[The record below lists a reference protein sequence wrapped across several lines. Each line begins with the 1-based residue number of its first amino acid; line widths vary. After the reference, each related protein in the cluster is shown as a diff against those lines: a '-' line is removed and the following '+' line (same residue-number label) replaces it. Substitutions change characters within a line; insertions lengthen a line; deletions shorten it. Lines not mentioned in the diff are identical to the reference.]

1 MNMDYIKKKI
11 SDHIEKN
18 LSEKRRIHTE
28 GVRKTAVMLAEKYG
42 EDVDKAE
49 VAALCHDMYRG
60 INIDLLNDYVNQLGL
75 DKKYLDNPNLAHGKI
90 AAVMIKKEYG
100 IDDQDIINA
109 VSFHTTGR
117 AGMSELEKIIY
128 LADASEPGRDYPSV
142 KQLREAVDRGLNEAL
157 IMSLER
163 TIEYVRQQGHFLD
176 EDTLKAR
183 DYYLKEEKP
192 INEQ

>member
-11 SDHIEKN
+11 SDYIEKN

-128 LADASEPGRDYPSV
+128 LADAIEPGRDYPSV
-142 KQLREAVDRGLNEAL
+142 NQLREAVDRGLDEAL

-163 TIEYVRQQGHFLD
+163 TIEYVRQHGHFLD

>member
-1 MNMDYIKKKI
+1 MNIDYIKKKI
-11 SDHIEKN
+11 SDYIEKN

-75 DKKYLDNPNLAHGKI
+75 DKKYMDNPNLAHGKI

-128 LADASEPGRDYPSV
+128 LADAIEPGRDYPSV
-142 KQLREAVDRGLNEAL
+142 NQLREAVDRGLNEAL

>member
-11 SDHIEKN
+11 SDYIEKN

-28 GVRKTAVMLAEKYG
+28 VVRKTAVMLAEKYG

-128 LADASEPGRDYPSV
+128 LADAIEPGRDYPSV
-142 KQLREAVDRGLNEAL
+142 NQLREAVDRGLDEAL

>member
-1 MNMDYIKKKI
+1 MDYIKKKI
-11 SDHIEKN
+11 SDYIEKN
-18 LSEKRRIHTE
+18 LSEKKRIHTE

-128 LADASEPGRDYPSV
+128 LADAIEPGRDYPSV
-142 KQLREAVDRGLNEAL
+142 NQLREAVDRGLDEAL

>member
-11 SDHIEKN
+11 SDYIEKN

-128 LADASEPGRDYPSV
+128 LADAIEPGRDYPSV
-142 KQLREAVDRGLNEAL
+142 NQLREAVDRGLNEAL

>member
-11 SDHIEKN
+11 SDYIEKN

-75 DKKYLDNPNLAHGKI
+75 DEKYLDNPNLAHGKI

-128 LADASEPGRDYPSV
+128 LADAIEPGRDYPSV
-142 KQLREAVDRGLNEAL
+142 NQLREAVDRGLNEAL

>member
-11 SDHIEKN
+11 SDYIEKN

-128 LADASEPGRDYPSV
+128 LADAIEPGRDYPSV
-142 KQLREAVDRGLNEAL
+142 NQLREAVDRGLDEAL

-183 DYYLKEEKP
+183 DYYLKEEKT

>member
-1 MNMDYIKKKI
+1 MDYIKKKI
-11 SDHIEKN
+11 SDYIEKN

-128 LADASEPGRDYPSV
+128 LADAIEPGRDYPSV
-142 KQLREAVDRGLNEAL
+142 NQLREAVDRGLDEAL

>member
-1 MNMDYIKKKI
+1 MNMDYIKKEI
-11 SDHIEKN
+11 SDYIEKN

-28 GVRKTAVMLAEKYG
+28 GVRKTAVRLAEKYG

-60 INIDLLNDYVNQLGL
+60 IKVDLLNNYVNRLGL
-75 DKKYLDNPNLAHGKI
+75 DKKYMDNPNLAHGKI
-90 AAVMIKKEYG
+90 AAVMIKKVYG

-128 LADASEPGRDYPSV
+128 LADAIEPGRDYPGV
-142 KQLREAVDRGLNEAL
+142 NQLREAVDRGLDEAL

>member
-11 SDHIEKN
+11 SDYIEKN

-128 LADASEPGRDYPSV
+128 LADAIEPGRDYPSV
-142 KQLREAVDRGLNEAL
+142 NQLREAVDRGLDEVL

>member
-11 SDHIEKN
+11 SDYIEKN

-128 LADASEPGRDYPSV
+128 LADAIEPGRDYPSV
-142 KQLREAVDRGLNEAL
+142 NQLIEAVDRGLDEAL

>member
-11 SDHIEKN
+11 SDYIEKN

-128 LADASEPGRDYPSV
+128 LADAIEPGRDYPSV
-142 KQLREAVDRGLNEAL
+142 NQLREAVDRGLDEAL

>member
-11 SDHIEKN
+11 SDYIEKN

-49 VAALCHDMYRG
+49 VAAICHDMYRG

-128 LADASEPGRDYPSV
+128 LADAIEPGRDYPSV
-142 KQLREAVDRGLNEAL
+142 NQLREAVDRGLDEAL

>member
-1 MNMDYIKKKI
+1 MDYIKKKI
-11 SDHIEKN
+11 SDYIEKN
-18 LSEKRRIHTE
+18 LSEKKRIHTE

-100 IDDQDIINA
+100 IDDLDIINA

-128 LADASEPGRDYPSV
+128 LADAIEPGRDYPSV
-142 KQLREAVDRGLNEAL
+142 NQLREAVDRGLDEAL